1 MDVEM
6 LRTALSSIPFNGHL
20 GLEIVGLVGDKGVVR
35 LPDSEPLRNHVGS
48 QHAGALFAAAE
59 AASGAAVLGALG
71 ARLAEVTPLAKG
83 AEIQYLKMARGVI
96 TATASLGE
104 DKAAILSRLDAD
116 GKVLTDVRVE
126 MTDAEGV
133 VVATMTVH
141 WHMRKRA

>member
-1 MDVEM
+1 
-6 LRTALSSIPFNGHL
+6 
-20 GLEIVGLVGDKGVVR
+20 
-35 LPDSEPLRNHVGS
+35 
-48 QHAGALFAAAE
+48 
-59 AASGAAVLGALG
+59 
-71 ARLAEVTPLAKG
+71 
-83 AEIQYLKMARGVI
+83 MARGVI